1 MLKILSI
8 LLVTLWLTVG
18 AAWAGDL
25 EDGNAAL
32 GRKDYATALKKY
44 KNAAIENNSNAQNQ
58 VGNIYKY
65 GLGVKQDN
73 AEAVRWYRLA
83 AELGNASAQSNLAI
97 IYNNGEGVIQD
108 YVESVRW
115 HKLAAAQGDS
125 NAQLNLGIKFM
136 EGKGVSQ
143 DSIRSYMWL
152 NLAAVSGDEMSI
164 AFRKIIASKM
174 TSQQIAEAQKLA
186 RECQARNFKNCD

>member
-1 MLKILSI
+1 MSKYLKLFFLSLAI
-8 LLVTLWLTVG
+8 SIN
-18 AAWAGDL
+18 AAWAGDV
-25 EDGNAAL
+25 EDGDAAIAN
-32 GRKDYATALKKY
+32 KDYATALKKY
-44 KNAAIENNSNAQNQ
+44 KIAATKNNSNAQNQ

-83 AELGNASAQSNLAI
+83 AEQGNASAQSNLAI

-186 RECQARNFKNCD
+186 RECQVRNFKNCD